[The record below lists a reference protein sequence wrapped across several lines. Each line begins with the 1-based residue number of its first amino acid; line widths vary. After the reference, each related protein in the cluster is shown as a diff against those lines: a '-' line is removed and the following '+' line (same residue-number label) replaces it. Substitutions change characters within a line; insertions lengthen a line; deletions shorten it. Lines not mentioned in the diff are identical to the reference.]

1 MTGYLQIKLNALL
14 VLLASSIQKAKT
26 NDTVICQEEK
36 NVLPFVTIQ
45 CEKMVYS

>member
-36 NVLPFVTIQ
+36 NGKKCFAF
-45 CEKMVYS
+45 CYHSM